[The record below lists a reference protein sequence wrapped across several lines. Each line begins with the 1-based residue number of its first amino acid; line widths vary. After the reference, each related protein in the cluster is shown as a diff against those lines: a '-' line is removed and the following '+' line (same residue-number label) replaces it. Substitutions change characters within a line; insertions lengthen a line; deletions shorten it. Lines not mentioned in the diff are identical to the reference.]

1 MTHWGYFLLIV
12 FIALGLGPAA
22 ERKAMK
28 VVAGLTA
35 VCLVYAFHT
44 YGGL

>member
-12 FIALGLGPAA
+12 FVALGLSSVG

-28 VVAGLTA
+28 WIAGLT
-35 VCLVYAFHT
+35 VGVMLYAFHT